1 VWIKSDIHQSPEKKA
16 DETHW
21 KKKKKKKKENS
32 EIMKISTFLAALA
45 LTAVARGEPSCCL
58 APQMA
63 ADHEALI
70 TFAPHVGNST
80 RAT

>member
-1 VWIKSDIHQSPEKKA
+1 
-16 DETHW
+16 
-21 KKKKKKKKENS
+21 
-32 EIMKISTFLAALA
+32 MKITTNLAALA